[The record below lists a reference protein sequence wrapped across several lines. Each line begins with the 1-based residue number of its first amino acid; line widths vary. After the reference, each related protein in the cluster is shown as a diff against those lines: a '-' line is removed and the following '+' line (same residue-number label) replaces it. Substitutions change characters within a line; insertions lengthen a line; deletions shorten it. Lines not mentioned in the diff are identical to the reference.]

1 MLPAWSRCGAG
12 YGMALGGVIGRCPL
26 SPMAVVALLLV
37 VVVVVVVVIVVV
49 LVVLVPMLAR
59 CRTIGT
65 ELVIAAGIHQD
76 AV

>member
-1 MLPAWSRCGAG
+1 
-12 YGMALGGVIGRCPL
+12 MALGGVIGRCPL
-26 SPMAVVALLLV
+26 SPMAVVAVLLVV

-65 ELVIAAGIHQD
+65 ELAIAAGIHRD

>member
-26 SPMAVVALLLV
+26 SPMAVVAVLLV

-65 ELVIAAGIHQD
+65 ELAIAAGIHRD